1 MGWSAIGYPIPFHDL
16 SSLFK
21 YSNHL
26 AGALVFSDKPVYSHW
41 VLRYPSGT
49 NLIPGFAQKWD
60 MPSKLHFLI
69 HFSTKHSQ
77 NVQAILHCGGP
88 LPGCVQYL
96 AAVLEQILCPRR
108 LPCIYDFYESFSR
121 LVKFSLFPTICIWL
135 WHSSLFLS
143 GQISLAAAS
152 RYFFGIWWVDTNLW
166 ASFFSNIELQE
177 F

>member
-1 MGWSAIGYPIPFHDL
+1 MGHAVKIAIFNTEIMIIMINHWIWGTYFIFGQPQLPFPI
-16 SSLFK
+16 
-21 YSNHL
+21 
-26 AGALVFSDKPVYSHW
+26 FSPHG
-41 VLRYPSGT
+41 L
-49 NLIPGFAQKWD
+49 
-60 MPSKLHFLI
+60 

-152 RYFFGIWWVDTNLW
+152 RVLFWDLMSWYKPVGLF
-166 ASFFSNIELQE
+166 FFSNIELQE